1 MQRRR
6 VSMTA
11 MAGRLRGGCV
21 VKVEVSAGSF
31 AGVWLPAKLRTETH
45 LHGRRH
51 RLGGMRSTATA
62 RTTGTVAARRQD
74 VKQRTH
80 AAFPSSRVRAEWK
93 LLRSGSAAASEA
105 SLADGVAGVLAF
117 H

>member
-1 MQRRR
+1 MRRRR

-11 MAGRLRGGCV
+11 MVGRLRSGCV
-21 VKVEVSAGSF
+21 LGVEVSAGSY

-45 LHGRRH
+45 LHGRRQ
-51 RLGGMRSTATA
+51 RLGGIRSTATA

-80 AAFPSSRVRAEWK
+80 AAFPSSRVRAEGK
-93 LLRSGSAAASEA
+93 LLRMGSAAAAEA
-105 SLADGVAGVLAF
+105 ALADGV
-117 H
+117 